1 MKSTYPVAPP
11 TYSST
16 AQRIY
21 KIIIEHHEVRYPR
34 MIYVLAKR
42 AYLAVVVGRKLA
54 AMGIPVPVIIIA
66 ALSSPAAAHSA
77 VGPLRV
83 GRSAFDRQG
92 LLRQFYIRTFSYFG
106 RCYCACYK
114 NFGCRLA
121 LSSSWQVVPFEYR
134 CRRNCSQD

>member
-1 MKSTYPVAPP
+1 
-11 TYSST
+11 
-16 AQRIY
+16 
-21 KIIIEHHEVRYPR
+21 

-54 AMGIPVPVIIIA
+54 AMGIPVPVIIA

-92 LLRQFYIRTFSYFG
+92 LLHQFYIRTFSYFG
-106 RCYCACYK
+106 RRYCACYK
-114 NFGCRLA
+114 YF
-121 LSSSWQVVPFEYR
+121 
-134 CRRNCSQD
+134 